1 MTSKL
6 LVVFGATGNQGG
18 SVIDAILRDPK
29 TSSKFKLRGV
39 TRDTS
44 NPAAQ
49 RLAGKGVEMVAADF
63 SDKASLSKAMTG
75 AYAVFSVTNYWE
87 SMSAEVEVTQG
98 KNVADVAKVG
108 RSGAGTN
115 PEQCWA
121 EIAKPGAMLFLGPRR
136 PAFHLVESTQCQEA

>member
-44 NPAAQ
+44 KPAAQ
-49 RLAGKGVEMVAADF
+49 RLADKGVEMVAADM
-63 SDKASLSKAMTG
+63 SDKDSLSKAMTG
-75 AYAVFSVTNYWE
+75 AYAVYSVTNYWE

-108 RSGAGTN
+108 RRGERS
-115 PEQCWA
+115 
-121 EIAKPGAMLFLGPRR
+121 
-136 PAFHLVESTQCQEA
+136 